1 MEILLLQRCATIAP
15 SQLGA
20 NMKVKRVASN
30 EPEPLKTASQELG
43 QNKIVLSESQLP
55 TNWYNIVAELPFD
68 VPRPLHPTE
77 DRAVEIDDFDW
88 LWPIECL
95 RIELQE
101 GLYRTDPWIEIPE
114 SILDVYRRYRPSPL
128 VRARSL
134 EKYLGTTAEI
144 YYKRE
149 DLNPAGSHKFN
160 TALVQ
165 AYYAAR
171 EQHSQIHTMVTD
183 TGAGQWGAALAMA
196 CETLG
201 LKCCVFMI
209 RKSFD
214 EKPYRRYLMRM
225 AGADVYSSPSELTE
239 TGRNILRDDPENSGS
254 LGIGMSEAIE
264 YVKEDRGRRLA
275 LGCMSYY
282 AVLHQSIIGL
292 ETKLQLEQ
300 IDRSPDLMLGC
311 VGGGS
316 NFTGF
321 IAPFVPEKIGGSPI
335 EFRAIEPDSIPT
347 LSEGEYRY
355 DWADFSELTPRILMY
370 TLGHRFVPPP
380 VHSGGLRYHGKTPV
394 LSALVK
400 HKVVDTRTFE
410 QRRVFDAGRVF
421 LRTEGVLAAPESAH
435 AVLGAIDAARD
446 ASSSK
451 RNPVIVM
458 CLSGH
463 GYLDL
468 KGFSDVLDLDSSN

>member
-1 MEILLLQRCATIAP
+1 MTSSE
-15 SQLGA
+15 
-20 NMKVKRVASN
+20 
-30 EPEPLKTASQELG
+30 
-43 QNKIVLSESQLP
+43 NKILLSESQLP
-55 TNWYNIVAELPFD
+55 QSWYNIVADLPFD
-68 VPRPLHPTE
+68 LPKPLHPVE
-77 DRAVEIDDFDW
+77 DRAVEIEDFDW
-88 LWPIECL
+88 LWPRECL
-95 RIELQE
+95 RIELQKE
-101 GLYRTDPWIEIPE
+101 EYGTDAWIDIPKFI
-114 SILDVYRRYRPSPL
+114 SDVYRRYRPSPL

-134 EKYLGTTAEI
+134 ETYLGTSAEI
-144 YYKRE
+144 YFKRE

-165 AYYAAR
+165 AYYATQ
-171 EQHSQIHTMVTD
+171 EEDSNIHSMVTD

-201 LKCCVFMI
+201 LACNVFMI
-209 RKSFD
+209 RKSYD
-214 EKPYRRYLMRM
+214 EKPYRRYMMRM
-225 AGADVYSSPSELTE
+225 AGAEVYSSPSELTA
-239 TGRNILRDDPENSGS
+239 TGRQVLKDDPDNSGS

-264 YVKEDRGRRLA
+264 FVREDPSRRLA

-300 IDRSPDLMLGC
+300 IDRSPDLMVGC

-321 IAPFVPEKIGGSPI
+321 IAPFVRDKIEGSPI
-335 EFRAIEPDSIPT
+335 EFRAIEPESIPT

-400 HKVVDTRTFE
+400 HGVVGTKTYSQKD
-410 QRRVFDAGRVF
+410 VFDAGRVF
-421 LRTEGVLAAPESAH
+421 LKTEGVLAAPESAH
-435 AVLGAIDAARD
+435 AVLGAIDVAR
-446 ASSSK
+446 AESGT
-451 RNPVIVM
+451 RRRQVIVL

-468 KGFSDVLDLDSSN
+468 KGFSDVLDLDTPN

>member
-1 MEILLLQRCATIAP
+1 MTT
-15 SQLGA
+15 
-20 NMKVKRVASN
+20 N
-30 EPEPLKTASQELG
+30 ESKIYLPESEL
-43 QNKIVLSESQLP
+43 P
-55 TNWYNIVAELPFD
+55 RNWYNIVAELPFE
-68 VPRPLHPTE
+68 VPTPLHPVE
-77 DRAVEIDDFDW
+77 DRPVEVDDYDW
-88 LWPIECL
+88 LWPLECL
-95 RIELQE
+95 RIELQQ
-101 GLYRTDPWIEIPE
+101 GRYGTDPWIEIPE
-114 SILDVYRRYRPSPL
+114 FIANVYRRYRPSPL

-134 EKYLGTTAEI
+134 EKYLETPAEI

-171 EQHSQIHTMVTD
+171 EEDSEIHSMVTD

-201 LKCCVFMI
+201 LRCCVFMI

-225 AGADVYSSPSELTE
+225 SGADVYSSPSELTQ
-239 TGRNILRDDPENSGS
+239 TGRDILRDDPENSGS

-264 YVKEDRGRRLA
+264 FVKEDRGRRLA

-300 IDRSPDLMLGC
+300 IGRSPSLMIGC

-321 IAPFVPEKIGGSPI
+321 VAPFVPDQIGGSEI
-335 EFRAIEPDSIPT
+335 EFRAIEPESIPT
-347 LSEGEYRY
+347 LSRGEYRY

-400 HKVVDTRTFE
+400 NNVVGTRTYG
-410 QRRVFDAGRVF
+410 QREVFDAGRLF
-421 LRTEGVLAAPESAH
+421 LKTEGVLAAPESAH
-435 AVLGAIDAARD
+435 AVLGAIDAARE
-446 ASSSK
+446 ASRTGHK
-451 RNPVIVM
+451 QVIVF

-468 KGFSDVLDLDSSN
+468 KGFSDVLDLDASN

>member
-1 MEILLLQRCATIAP
+1 MTK
-15 SQLGA
+15 
-20 NMKVKRVASN
+20 ND
-30 EPEPLKTASQELG
+30 
-43 QNKIVLSESQLP
+43 NKIFLSESQLP
-55 TNWYNIVAELPFD
+55 RSWYNIVAELPFD
-68 VPRPLHPTE
+68 VPRPLHPIE
-77 DRAVEIDDFDW
+77 DRGVEIDDFDW
-88 LWPIECL
+88 LWPLECL

-101 GLYRTDPWIEIPE
+101 GKYGTDPWIEIPPF
-114 SILDVYRRYRPSPL
+114 IADVYRRYRPSPL
-128 VRARSL
+128 VRARAL
-134 EKYLGTTAEI
+134 EKYLGTPAEI

-165 AYYAAR
+165 AYYAAQ
-171 EQHSQIHTMVTD
+171 EEHSRIHTMATD

-196 CETLG
+196 CETVG
-201 LKCCVFMI
+201 LNCCVFMI
-209 RKSFD
+209 RKSFE

-225 AGADVYSSPSELTE
+225 AGADVYPSPSELTD
-239 TGRNILRDDPENSGS
+239 TGRSVLKDDPDNSGS

-264 YVKEDRGRRLA
+264 FVKEDPGRRLA

-282 AVLHQSIIGL
+282 AVLHQSVIGL
-292 ETKLQLEQ
+292 ETRQQLEQ
-300 IDRSPDLMLGC
+300 IDRTPSLMIGC

-321 IAPFVPEKIGGSPI
+321 VAPFVRDRIGGKPI

-347 LSEGEYRY
+347 LSQGEYRY

-400 HKVVDTRTFE
+400 NNVVNTRTYSQQE
-410 QRRVFDAGRVF
+410 VFDAGRVF
-421 LRTEGVLAAPESAH
+421 LKTEGVLAAPESAH
-435 AVLGAIDAARD
+435 AVLGAIDAARE
-446 ASSSK
+446 ASNTEK
-451 RNPVIVM
+451 TPVIVF

-468 KGFSDVLDLDSSN
+468 KGYSDVLDLDTSN

>member
-1 MEILLLQRCATIAP
+1 
-15 SQLGA
+15 
-20 NMKVKRVASN
+20 
-30 EPEPLKTASQELG
+30 
-43 QNKIVLSESQLP
+43 
-55 TNWYNIVAELPFD
+55 
-68 VPRPLHPTE
+68 
-77 DRAVEIDDFDW
+77 
-88 LWPIECL
+88 
-95 RIELQE
+95 
-101 GLYRTDPWIEIPE
+101 
-114 SILDVYRRYRPSPL
+114 
-128 VRARSL
+128 
-134 EKYLGTTAEI
+134 
-144 YYKRE
+144 
-149 DLNPAGSHKFN
+149 
-160 TALVQ
+160 
-165 AYYAAR
+165 
-171 EQHSQIHTMVTD
+171 
-183 TGAGQWGAALAMA
+183 MA

-201 LKCCVFMI
+201 LGCCVFMI
-209 RKSFD
+209 RKSYD

-225 AGADVYSSPSELTE
+225 AGADVYSSPSELTN
-239 TGRNILRDDPENSGS
+239 TGRQILRDDPENSGS

-264 YVKEDRGRRLA
+264 FVREDRGRRLA

-282 AVLHQSIIGL
+282 AVLHQSVIGL

-300 IDRSPDLMLGC
+300 VNRSPSLMIGS

-321 IAPFVPEKIGGSPI
+321 IAPFVRDKIGGSAI

-347 LSEGEYRY
+347 LSQGEYRY

-400 HKVVDTRTFE
+400 NDVVDTRTYG
-410 QRRVFDAGRVF
+410 QREVFDAGRVF
-421 LRTEGVLAAPESAH
+421 LKTEGVLAAPESAH

-446 ASSSK
+446 ASRAGRK
-451 RNPVIVM
+451 QVIVF

-468 KGFSDVLDLDSSN
+468 KGYSDVLDLDAPN

>member
-1 MEILLLQRCATIAP
+1 MPIVSEID
-15 SQLGA
+15 
-20 NMKVKRVASN
+20 RV
-30 EPEPLKTASQELG
+30 TASE
-43 QNKIVLSESQLP
+43 NKIHLPESRLP
-55 TNWYNIVAELPFD
+55 RNWYNMVAELPFD
-68 VPRPLHPTE
+68 VPRPLHPVE
-77 DRAVEIDDFDW
+77 DRRVEIDDYDW
-88 LWPIECL
+88 LWPLECL

-101 GLYRTDPWIEIPE
+101 GRYGTDPWIEIPE
-114 SILDVYRRYRPSPL
+114 FIADVYRRYRPSPL

-134 EKYLGTTAEI
+134 ESYLGTPAEI

-171 EQHSQIHTMVTD
+171 EENSQIHSMVTD

-201 LKCCVFMI
+201 LGCDVFMI
-209 RKSFD
+209 RKSYE

-225 AGADVYSSPSELTE
+225 AGADVYSSPSRLTK
-239 TGRNILRDDPENSGS
+239 TGRKILKDDPENSGS

-264 YVKEDRGRRLA
+264 FVKEDRGRRLA

-300 IDRSPDLMLGC
+300 VDRSPSLMIGC

-321 IAPFVPEKIGGSPI
+321 IAPFVPEKVGGSPI
-335 EFRAIEPDSIPT
+335 EFRAIEPESIPT
-347 LSEGEYRY
+347 LSRGEYRY

-394 LSALVK
+394 LSALVRND
-400 HKVVDTRTFE
+400 VVGTRTFG
-410 QRRVFDAGRVF
+410 QREVFDAGRLF
-421 LRTEGVLAAPESAH
+421 LKTEGVLAAPESAH

-446 ASSSK
+446 ASRTGRK
-451 RNPVIVM
+451 QVIVF

-468 KGFSDVLDLDSSN
+468 QGFSDVLDLDSSD

>member
-1 MEILLLQRCATIAP
+1 MDSLKINGMT
-15 SQLGA
+15 A
-20 NMKVKRVASN
+20 NETKIYL
-30 EPEPLKTASQELG
+30 PED
-43 QNKIVLSESQLP
+43 QLP
-55 TNWYNIVAELPFD
+55 DHWYNLVPELPFE
-68 VPRPLHPTE
+68 VPKPMHPTE
-77 DRAVEIDDFDW
+77 DRQVEIEDYDW
-88 LWPIECL
+88 LWPLECL
-95 RIELQE
+95 RIELHE
-101 GLYRTDPWIEIPE
+101 GKYSTNAWIEIPE
-114 SILDVYRRYRPSPL
+114 FISDIYRRYRPSPL

-134 EKYLGTTAEI
+134 EKHLGTSSEI

-171 EQHSQIHTMVTD
+171 EENSKIHTLVTD

-196 CETLG
+196 CQTLE
-201 LKCCVFMI
+201 LNCSVFMI
-209 RKSFD
+209 RKSFE

-225 AGADVYSSPSELTE
+225 AGADVFSSPSDLTD
-239 TGRNILRDDPENSGS
+239 TGRNVLRDDPDNSGS
-254 LGIGMSEAIE
+254 LGIGMSEAIDF
-264 YVKEDRGRRLA
+264 VKEDQGRRLA

-282 AVLHQSIIGL
+282 AVLHQSVIGL
-292 ETKLQLEQ
+292 ETQLQLEQ
-300 IDRSPDLMLGC
+300 IDRSPNQMIGC

-321 IAPFVPEKIGGSPI
+321 IAPFVREKLNGSSV
-335 EFRAIEPDSIPT
+335 ELRAIEPDSIPT
-347 LSEGEYRY
+347 LSQGEYRY

-380 VHSGGLRYHGKTPV
+380 VHSGGLRYHGKTPI

-400 HKVVDTRTFE
+400 NELVQSRTYSQREVFE
-410 QRRVFDAGRVF
+410 AGRLF
-421 LRTEGVLAAPESAH
+421 LKTEGVLAAPESAH
-435 AVLGAIDAARD
+435 AVLGAIDAAKD
-446 ASSSK
+446 AREK
-451 RNPVIVM
+451 KVIVF

-468 KGFSDVLDLDSSN
+468 KGYSDVFDLDTSN

>member
-1 MEILLLQRCATIAP
+1 MKNTGLTIFD
-15 SQLGA
+15 
-20 NMKVKRVASN
+20 
-30 EPEPLKTASQELG
+30 
-43 QNKIVLSESQLP
+43 NKIFLPEDQLP
-55 TNWYNIVAELPFD
+55 DHWYNLVPELPFE
-68 VPRPLHPTE
+68 VPKPIHPTE
-77 DRAVEIDDFDW
+77 DRRVEIEDYNW
-88 LWPIECL
+88 LWPLECL
-95 RIELQE
+95 RIELHE
-101 GLYRTDPWIEIPE
+101 GKYSTDAWIEIPE
-114 SILDVYRRYRPSPL
+114 FISDIYRRYRPSPL

-134 EKYLGTTAEI
+134 EKHLGTSCEI

-171 EQHSQIHTMVTD
+171 EENAQIHTLVTD

-196 CETLG
+196 CQTLD
-201 LKCCVFMI
+201 LNCSVFMI
-209 RKSFD
+209 RKSFE

-225 AGADVYSSPSELTE
+225 AGADVFSSPSELTD
-239 TGRNILRDDPENSGS
+239 TGRNVLRDDPENSGS
-254 LGIGMSEAIE
+254 LGIGMSEAIDF
-264 YVKEDRGRRLA
+264 VKEDQGRRLS

-282 AVLHQSIIGL
+282 AVLHQSVIGL
-292 ETKLQLEQ
+292 ETKRQLEQ
-300 IDRSPDLMLGC
+300 IDRSPNLMIGC

-321 IAPFVPEKIGGSPI
+321 IAPFVREKLDGSSV
-335 EFRAIEPDSIPT
+335 ELRAIEPDSIPT
-347 LSEGEYRY
+347 LSQGEYRY

-380 VHSGGLRYHGKTPV
+380 VHSGGLRYHGKTPI

-400 HKVVDTRTFE
+400 NELVQSRTYSQREVFE
-410 QRRVFDAGRVF
+410 AGRLF
-421 LRTEGVLAAPESAH
+421 LMTEGVLAAPESAH
-435 AVLGAIDAARD
+435 AVLGAIDAAKN
-446 ASSSK
+446 ASEK
-451 RNPVIVM
+451 KVIVF

-468 KGFSDVLDLDSSN
+468 KGYSDVFDLDTSN

>member
-1 MEILLLQRCATIAP
+1 M
-15 SQLGA
+15 S
-20 NMKVKRVASN
+20 M
-30 EPEPLKTASQELG
+30 TAEE
-43 QNKIVLSESQLP
+43 NKIFLP
-55 TNWYNIVAELPFD
+55 ETRIPRDWYNLVADLPFD
-68 VPRPLHPTE
+68 VPRPMHPTE
-77 DRAVEIDDFDW
+77 NRRVEIDDYDW
-88 LWPIECL
+88 LWPLECL
-95 RIELQE
+95 RIELQQ
-101 GLYRTDPWIEIPE
+101 GKYGADTWIEIPKFV
-114 SILDVYRRYRPSPL
+114 SDVYRRYRPSPL

-134 EKYLGTTAEI
+134 EKYLGTPAEI

-165 AYYAAR
+165 AYYAASEGNSR
-171 EQHSQIHTMVTD
+171 IHSMVTD

-201 LKCCVFMI
+201 LNCCVFMI

-214 EKPYRRYLMRM
+214 EKPYRRFLMRM
-225 AGADVYSSPSELTE
+225 AGAEVYPSPSELTD
-239 TGRNILRDDPENSGS
+239 TGSSILKDDPENSGS

-264 YVKEDRGRRLA
+264 YVKADSGRRLA

-300 IDRSPDLMLGC
+300 VDRSPDLMIGC

-321 IAPFVPEKIGGSPI
+321 IAPFVREKLNGSSI

-347 LSEGEYRY
+347 LSQGEYRY

-380 VHSGGLRYHGKTPV
+380 VHYGGLRYHGKTPV

-400 HKVVDTRTFE
+400 NKVVRTRTYSQKE
-410 QRRVFDAGRVF
+410 VFDAGRLF
-421 LRTEGVLAAPESAH
+421 LRTEGVLAAPESSH
-435 AVLGAIDAARD
+435 AILGAIDAANHAD
-446 ASSSK
+446 QTK
-451 RNPVIVM
+451 QKKIIVF

-468 KGFSDVLDLDSSN
+468 KGFSDVLDLDS

>member
-1 MEILLLQRCATIAP
+1 MALDLAQNATAKYQNTG
-15 SQLGA
+15 S
-20 NMKVKRVASN
+20 VTTS
-30 EPEPLKTASQELG
+30 E
-43 QNKIVLSESQLP
+43 NKIFLPESQLP
-55 TNWYNIVAELPFD
+55 RNWYNIVAELPFD
-68 VPRPLHPTE
+68 VPKPLHPIE
-77 DRAVEIDDFDW
+77 DRPVEIEDYDW
-88 LWPIECL
+88 LWPLECL

-101 GLYRTDPWIEIPE
+101 GKYGTDALIEIPNFIAE
-114 SILDVYRRYRPSPL
+114 VYRRYRPSPL

-134 EKYLGTTAEI
+134 EKYLGTTSEI

-165 AYYAAR
+165 AYYATLEEESNIR
-171 EQHSQIHTMVTD
+171 SMVTD

-201 LKCCVFMI
+201 LGCDVFMI
-209 RKSFD
+209 RKSFE

-225 AGADVYSSPSELTE
+225 AGANVFPSPSELTQ
-239 TGRNILRDDPENSGS
+239 TGRNILRDDPSNSGS

-264 YVKEDRGRRLA
+264 YVKEDRSRRLA

-292 ETKLQLEQ
+292 ETKRQLEQ
-300 IDRSPDLMLGC
+300 AGRSPDLMVGC

-347 LSEGEYRY
+347 LSQGEYRY

-400 HKVVDTRTFE
+400 NDVVNTRTYGQKEVFE
-410 QRRVFDAGRVF
+410 AGQVF
-421 LRTEGVLAAPESAH
+421 LKTEGVLAAPESAH
-435 AVLGAIDAARD
+435 AVLGAIDAA
-446 ASSSK
+446 K
-451 RNPVIVM
+451 TKQKQVIVL

>member
-1 MEILLLQRCATIAP
+1 MNT
-15 SQLGA
+15 
-20 NMKVKRVASN
+20 N
-30 EPEPLKTASQELG
+30 E
-43 QNKIVLSESQLP
+43 NKILLSESHLP
-55 TNWYNIVAELPFD
+55 QDWYNLVAELPFE
-68 VPRPLHPTE
+68 VPVPLHPTE
-77 DRAVEIDDFDW
+77 NRNVEIEDFDW
-88 LWPIECL
+88 LWPLECL
-95 RIELQE
+95 RIELQC
-101 GLYRTDPWIEIPE
+101 GKYGSDTWIKIPQFVRD
-114 SILDVYRRYRPSPL
+114 IYRRFRPSPL

-134 EKYLGTTAEI
+134 EKFLGTPAEI

-165 AYYAAR
+165 SYYAAS
-171 EQHSQIHTMVTD
+171 EEHSSIHSLVTD

-196 CETLG
+196 CGTLG
-201 LKCCVFMI
+201 LDCSVFMI
-209 RKSFD
+209 RKSFE

-225 AGADVYSSPSELTE
+225 AGAEVFSSPSHMTN
-239 TGRNILRDDPENSGS
+239 TGRGLLKDDPDNSGS

-264 YVKEDRGRRLA
+264 FVREDRGRRLA

-292 ETKLQLEQ
+292 ETKQQLAQ
-300 IDRSPDLMLGC
+300 VDRQPDLMIGC

-321 IAPFVPEKIGGSPI
+321 IAPFVRDKLNGSSI
-335 EFRAIEPDSIPT
+335 EFQAIEPDSIPT
-347 LSEGEYRY
+347 LSQGEYRY

-400 HKVVDTRTFE
+400 NKLVRTQTYC
-410 QRRVFDAGRVF
+410 QRDVFDAGRVF
-421 LRTEGVLAAPESAH
+421 LKTEGVLAAPESSH
-435 AVLGAIDAARD
+435 AVLGAIEAARQ
-446 ASSSK
+446 ARETK
-451 RNPVIVM
+451 QKQVIVF

-468 KGFSDVLDLDSSN
+468 KGFSDVLDLDVTN

>member
-1 MEILLLQRCATIAP
+1 MDLEPGKDGVTI
-15 SQLGA
+15 SD
-20 NMKVKRVASN
+20 
-30 EPEPLKTASQELG
+30 
-43 QNKIVLSESQLP
+43 NKIILPESSLP
-55 TNWYNIVAELPFD
+55 QHWYNIVAELPFD
-68 VPRPLHPTE
+68 VPKPLHPIE
-77 DRAVEIDDFDW
+77 DRAVQIDDFDW
-88 LWPIECL
+88 LWPRECL

-101 GLYRTDPWIEIPE
+101 DKYGTDAWIEIPE
-114 SILDVYRRYRPSPL
+114 FISDVYRRYRPSPL

-134 EKYLGTTAEI
+134 EKHLGTPAEI
-144 YYKRE
+144 YFKRE

-165 AYYAAR
+165 AYYATQ
-171 EQHSQIHTMVTD
+171 EDDSQIHCMVTD

-201 LKCCVFMI
+201 LACSVFMI
-209 RKSFD
+209 RKSYD
-214 EKPYRRYLMRM
+214 EKPYRRYMMRM
-225 AGADVYSSPSELTE
+225 AGADVYSSPSELTA
-239 TGRNILRDDPENSGS
+239 TGRQILKDDPDNSGS

-264 YVKEDRGRRLA
+264 FVKENSGRRLA

-300 IDRSPDLMLGC
+300 IDRSPDLMVGC

-321 IAPFVPEKIGGSPI
+321 IAPFVRDKIEGSPV
-335 EFRAIEPDSIPT
+335 EFRAIEPESIPT

-400 HKVVDTRTFE
+400 NDVVGTRTYS
-410 QRRVFDAGRVF
+410 QREVFDAGRLF

-446 ASSSK
+446 ASK
-451 RNPVIVM
+451 AGRKQVIVL

-468 KGFSDVLDLDSSN
+468 KGFSDVLDLDTPN